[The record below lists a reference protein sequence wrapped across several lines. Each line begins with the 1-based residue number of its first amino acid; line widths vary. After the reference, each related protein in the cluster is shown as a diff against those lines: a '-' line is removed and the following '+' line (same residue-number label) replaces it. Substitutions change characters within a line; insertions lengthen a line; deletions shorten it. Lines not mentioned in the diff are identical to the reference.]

1 MTRGEQPAGS
11 TEEVLTLFH
20 HFADDRYDEDVTQ
33 LDHALQT
40 AALASAEGAADELVL
55 AALLHDVGH
64 LLSLRDGSSTR
75 GTDADSA
82 LSVGDRPGDRPD
94 LQHEARGARWLA
106 ALFPPAVTGPIA
118 LHVAAKRFI
127 CATEPDHLAVL
138 SAGSRVSLA
147 RQGGPMDANEIIRFR
162 AMPAHA
168 DAVRLRRWDDAGKQ
182 TEGIEVAALASYRPR
197 LERWARL
204 GARP

>member
-11 TEEVLTLFH
+11 IREVVTLFH
-20 HFADDRYDEDVTQ
+20 DFAGDRYDEEVSQ

-40 AALASAEGAADELVL
+40 AALANAEGAADDLVL

-64 LLSLRDGSSTR
+64 LLCLRDGSPSH
-75 GTDADSA
+75 GTEADPA
-82 LSVGDRPGDRPD
+82 LSAGDKPGDGPD

-127 CATEPDHLAVL
+127 CAIEPDHLAVL
-138 SAGSRVSLA
+138 SAGSRLSLV
-147 RQGGPMDANEIIRFR
+147 RQGGPMDADEITRFR

-182 TEGIEVAALASYRPR
+182 TEGIEVPALDSYRPR
-197 LERWARL
+197 LERLARL
-204 GARP
+204 GSRP